1 MHGRR
6 HDSSSINNGD
16 GILATS
22 SSLNEAAPRPFSS
35 TAASMTSRHNDD
47 HQSRTRT
54 TSPSVTS
61 RHSRRRSSHRIPS
74 RQSLA
79 GSRNS
84 DRPPGPAM
92 LTDPETSTDDDD
104 DDDDEAE
111 MHSLAPSES
120 AGSLS
125 QDNAS
130 SDAHHAVNASVV
142 NLPSAISET
151 SHHQAQSVA
160 RQQLGRPFVSAGI
173 NTEGRSIA
181 YTEGETTFVSTAG
194 GISSGNSDVQVRE
207 CSLSRVPLLIT

>member
-6 HDSSSINNGD
+6 DDHSHDDDVVTAPCS
-16 GILATS
+16 T
-22 SSLNEAAPRPFSS
+22 LNDAAPRPSS
-35 TAASMTSRHNDD
+35 SNAASMTSRHNDD
-47 HQSRTRT
+47 HQSEARATP
-54 TSPSVTS
+54 PSVTS
-61 RHSRRRSSHRIPS
+61 RHSRQRSSQRIPS
-74 RQSLA
+74 RQSIA

-84 DRPPGPAM
+84 DRPSGPAM
-92 LTDPETSTDDDD
+92 LTDPETTTDDDD
-104 DDDDEAE
+104 DGEAE

-130 SDAHHAVNASVV
+130 TDAHHAVNASVV
-142 NLPSAISET
+142 NLPSAMSET

-207 CSLSRVPLLIT
+207 CSLSRVPLLIM

>member
-6 HDSSSINNGD
+6 DDNSHDDDDVVAAPSG
-16 GILATS
+16 
-22 SSLNEAAPRPFSS
+22 SLNEAAPRSSSS

-47 HQSRTRT
+47 HHSGARAT
-54 TSPSVTS
+54 TPSVTS
-61 RHSRRRSSHRIPS
+61 RHSRQRSSQRVPS
-74 RQSLA
+74 RQSIA
-79 GSRNS
+79 GCRNS

-92 LTDPETSTDDDD
+92 LTDPETTTDDDD
-104 DDDDEAE
+104 DGAAE